1 MNARDT
7 AVLAMR
13 TMRASK
19 LRTALT
25 ALGITIGIAAV
36 ILLVGLGN
44 GMQDSLDRNGSRTA
58 TVITVSRALGLA
70 PGAALSR
77 RLTDNDA
84 VALAEAPAID
94 KVVPKFTGASVI
106 RIGANTTKVTVLG
119 VTPDYLAVQSEELA
133 YGSTFDEAD
142 ARTGARVV
150 VIGQG
155 VVNYLFG
162 GNPNNAIG
170 QQVTLGRLPF
180 RVIGTLKASS
190 LADQQAFMPLRTAR
204 TILLGGINRLTA
216 IGVTAT
222 SVQDVPAA
230 QRQINEILDREHL
243 VRDKGLRD
251 YTQEA
256 LLVKVQKTQEYLD
269 LLKVFIIAIAGIALL
284 VGAVGIANIQLISV
298 QERRTEIGIRRAVG
312 ATRGAIVRQM
322 LAESTVIAG
331 VGGITGVLLGVGAT
345 LIAADVLPSQ
355 LPGFG
360 VASVSVAA
368 VVIAFAVSLG
378 IGVVAGVAP
387 AWRAARLQPVDALR
401 G

>member
-13 TMRASK
+13 TMRGSK

-25 ALGITIGIAAV
+25 AVGITIGIAAV

-58 TVITVSRALGLA
+58 TVITVSRAFGLA
-70 PGAALSR
+70 PGTALSR
-77 RLTDNDA
+77 RLTDKDA
-84 VALAEAPAID
+84 AALAEAPAID
-94 KVVPKFTGASVI
+94 KVVPKFSGAGVI
-106 RIGANTTKVTVLG
+106 RVGANTTKVTVFG
-119 VTPDYLAVQSEELA
+119 IGPDYLAVQAEELA
-133 YGSTFDEAD
+133 FGSTFDEAD
-142 ARTGARVV
+142 SRSAARVV
-150 VIGQG
+150 VVGQG
-155 VVNYLFG
+155 VVNYLFD
-162 GNPNNAIG
+162 GNPNKAIG
-170 QQVTLGRLPF
+170 QQVTIGRLPF
-180 RVIGTLKASS
+180 RVIGVLKTSS
-190 LADQQAFMPLRTAR
+190 LGDQYAFMPLRTAR
-204 TILLGGINRLTA
+204 TVLLGGINRLSSIGLTA
-216 IGVTAT
+216 A

-230 QRQINEILDREHL
+230 QRQINEVMDRQHL

-256 LLVKVQKTQEYLD
+256 SLVRVQRIQEYLD
-269 LLKVFIIAIAGIALL
+269 YLKLFTIAIAGIALL

-331 VGGITGVLLGVGAT
+331 IGGVTGVVLGVVAT
-345 LIAADVLPSQ
+345 LVAADVLPSQ
-355 LPGFG
+355 FPGFG
-360 VASVSVAA
+360 EASVSVVA
-368 VVIAFAVSLG
+368 VVIAFAVSLA
-378 IGVVAGVAP
+378 IGVLAGVAP
-387 AWRAARLQPVDALR
+387 AWRAARMQPVDALR